1 MKTSILRRL
10 FLSFLAFGIASGLIF
25 AGIIIFSTHWISGME
40 YWFVL
45 GCLVAGAIV
54 ALANYSLLNV
64 ILLRKL
70 RKLAVAANAI
80 SGGDVRRRCEIE
92 SNDLIGEIVGSFN
105 RMGENL
111 CGVIGQIMN
120 STAQLASAT
129 EQMSVVIERSGEG
142 LKLQQHE
149 TDQVATAINEMSA
162 TAQEVARNTAQAAQA
177 AQQADV
183 ETRNGKLVATEA
195 ITAIDALAGAV
206 GKASGVIHELESESG
221 NIGVVLDVIRGIAE
235 QTNLLALNAAI
246 EAARAGEQGRGF
258 AVVADEVR
266 TLASR
271 TQKST
276 QEIQEMIERLQA
288 GADNAVHVMDQA
300 GGMAKS
306 GQDQVEKAAESLA
319 SIAVAVA
326 TINDMNTQ
334 VASAAEEQS
343 AVTEEIHRN
352 VVAISQVSTETAD
365 GARQSATASQQLARL
380 AAELQELVSQF
391 KM

>member
-1 MKTSILRRL
+1 
-10 FLSFLAFGIASGLIF
+10 
-25 AGIIIFSTHWISGME
+25 
-40 YWFVL
+40 
-45 GCLVAGAIV
+45 
-54 ALANYSLLNV
+54 
-64 ILLRKL
+64 
-70 RKLAVAANAI
+70 
-80 SGGDVRRRCEIE
+80 
-92 SNDLIGEIVGSFN
+92 
-105 RMGENL
+105 MGENL
-111 CGVIGQIMN
+111 RRVIGQIMN

-129 EQMSVVIERSGEG
+129 EQMSVVIEHSGKG
-142 LKLQQHE
+142 LKRQQHE

-177 AQQADV
+177 AQQADA

-195 ITAIDALAGAV
+195 ISAIDALAGAV
-206 GKASGVIHELESESG
+206 GEASGVIHKLESESG

-288 GADNAVHVMDQA
+288 GADNAVQVMDQA
-300 GGMAKS
+300 GGMARS
-306 GQDQVEKAAESLA
+306 GQAQVEKAAESLA
-319 SIAVAVA
+319 SIAGAVA

-380 AAELQELVSQF
+380 AAELQGLVSQF